1 MNKCNFFLK
10 QPLQWFILYTIVS
23 SKDKLMPGTHNKAQ
37 LPSNPTLKEI
47 NWFKKQINWGELPP
61 FYHLVAS
68 SVSESEGI
76 LEHGFD
82 NAVKQLI
89 NKRNWNLDL
98 LEGYE
103 DNLGEIHTKNK
114 PRIALH
120 QVFTDRGFELWA
132 QPYAKDVVIDQYIK
146 GNRFV
151 EFKVWDPI
159 SMKSLIRINQLHKF
173 VGFYFESGDKA
184 DKALIL
190 HAHKVVH
197 KIITFLQRELNVVKL
212 DGVTIKEL
220 YQLCEKDSRASSDE
234 IDIAKIA
241 IGEPINKE

>member
-1 MNKCNFFLK
+1 M
-10 QPLQWFILYTIVS
+10 S
-23 SKDKLMPGTHNKAQ
+23 GTHNKAQ

-47 NWFKKQINWGELPP
+47 NWYKKQINWGELPP

-82 NAVKQLI
+82 NAVKKI
-89 NKRNWNLDL
+89 IDKRNWNLDI
-98 LEGYE
+98 LEGHE
-103 DNLGEIHTKNK
+103 DASGEIHCANK

-132 QPYAKDVVIDQYIK
+132 LPYAKDVTIDKYVK
-146 GNRFV
+146 DNRFM
-151 EFKVWDPI
+151 EFTEWDPV

-173 VGFYFESGDKA
+173 IGFYFERGDKA

-197 KIITFLQRELNVVKL
+197 KIISFLQRELNVVKL

-220 YQLCEKDSRASSDE
+220 YQLCERDSRACSDE
-234 IDIAKIA
+234 IDIAKLML
-241 IGEPINKE
+241 GENHNKE

>member
-1 MNKCNFFLK
+1 M
-10 QPLQWFILYTIVS
+10 S
-23 SKDKLMPGTHNKAQ
+23 GTHNKAQ

-47 NWFKKQINWGELPP
+47 NWYKKQINWGELPP

-82 NAVKQLI
+82 NAVKKI
-89 NKRNWNLDL
+89 IDKRNWNLDI
-98 LEGYE
+98 LEGHE
-103 DNLGEIHTKNK
+103 DASGEIHCVNK

-120 QVFTDRGFELWA
+120 QVFTDRGFELWTL
-132 QPYAKDVVIDQYIK
+132 PYAKDVTIDKYVK
-146 GNRFV
+146 DNRFM
-151 EFKVWDPI
+151 EFTEWDPV

-173 VGFYFESGDKA
+173 IGFYFERGDKADKA

-197 KIITFLQRELNVVKL
+197 KIISFLQRELNVVKL

-220 YQLCEKDSRASSDE
+220 YQLCERDSRACSDE
-234 IDIAKIA
+234 IDIAKLML
-241 IGEPINKE
+241 GENHNKE

>member
-1 MNKCNFFLK
+1 M
-10 QPLQWFILYTIVS
+10 S
-23 SKDKLMPGTHNKAQ
+23 GTHNKAQ

-47 NWFKKQINWGELPP
+47 NWYKKQINWGELPP

-82 NAVKQLI
+82 NAVKRI
-89 NKRNWNLDL
+89 IDKRNWNLDL
-98 LEGYE
+98 LDGHE
-103 DNLGEIHTKNK
+103 DTFGEIYCVNK

-132 QPYAKDVVIDQYIK
+132 LPYAKDATIDTYVK
-146 GNRFV
+146 DNRFM
-151 EFKVWDPI
+151 EFKEWDPV

-173 VGFYFESGDKA
+173 IGFYFERGDKA

-197 KIITFLQRELNVVKL
+197 KIISFLQRELNVVKL

-220 YQLCEKDSRASSDE
+220 YQLCERDSRACSDE
-234 IDIAKIA
+234 IDIAKLML
-241 IGEPINKE
+241 GENQNKE

>member
-1 MNKCNFFLK
+1 
-10 QPLQWFILYTIVS
+10 
-23 SKDKLMPGTHNKAQ
+23 MPGTHNKAQ

-68 SVSESEGI
+68 SISESEGI
-76 LEHGFD
+76 LDHGFD

-89 NKRNWNLDL
+89 DKRNWNLDL
-98 LEGYE
+98 LEGHE
-103 DNLGEIHTKNK
+103 DSLGVIHTKHK
-114 PRIALH
+114 PRIALY

-132 QPYAKDVVIDQYIK
+132 QPYAKDVIVDQYIK
-146 GNRFV
+146 NNRFM
-151 EFKVWDPI
+151 EFRVWDPH
-159 SMKSLIRINQLHKF
+159 SMKNLIRISQLHKF
-173 VGFYFESGDKA
+173 IGFYFERGDKA
-184 DKALIL
+184 DKAIIL

-241 IGEPINKE
+241 IGEQINKE

>member
-1 MNKCNFFLK
+1 M
-10 QPLQWFILYTIVS
+10 S
-23 SKDKLMPGTHNKAQ
+23 GTHNKAQ

-47 NWFKKQINWGELPP
+47 NWYKKQINWGELPP

-82 NAVKQLI
+82 NAVKRI
-89 NKRNWNLDL
+89 IDKRNWNLDI
-98 LEGYE
+98 LEGHE
-103 DNLGEIHTKNK
+103 DASGEIHCANK

-132 QPYAKDVVIDQYIK
+132 LPYAKDVTIDKYVK
-146 GNRFV
+146 DNRFM
-151 EFKVWDPI
+151 EFTEWDPV

-173 VGFYFESGDKA
+173 IGFYFERGDKA

-197 KIITFLQRELNVVKL
+197 KIISFLQRELNVVKL

-220 YQLCEKDSRASSDE
+220 YQLCERDSRACSDE
-234 IDIAKIA
+234 IDIAKLML
-241 IGEPINKE
+241 GENHNKE

>member
-1 MNKCNFFLK
+1 
-10 QPLQWFILYTIVS
+10 
-23 SKDKLMPGTHNKAQ
+23 MPGTHNKAQ

-68 SVSESEGI
+68 SVSEAEGI

-98 LEGYE
+98 LDGYE
-103 DNLGEIHTKNK
+103 DALGEIHCKSK

-132 QPYAKDVVIDQYIK
+132 FPYAKDVMVDQYIK
-146 GNRFV
+146 NNRFM
-151 EFKVWDPI
+151 EFNVWDPLA
-159 SMKSLIRINQLHKF
+159 MKNVIRINQLHKF
-173 VGFYFESGDKA
+173 IGFYFE
-184 DKALIL
+184 
-190 HAHKVVH
+190 
-197 KIITFLQRELNVVKL
+197 Q
-212 DGVTIKEL
+212 
-220 YQLCEKDSRASSDE
+220 
-234 IDIAKIA
+234 
-241 IGEPINKE
+241 

>member
-1 MNKCNFFLK
+1 M
-10 QPLQWFILYTIVS
+10 S
-23 SKDKLMPGTHNKAQ
+23 GTHNKAQ

-47 NWFKKQINWGELPP
+47 NWYKKQINWGELPP

-82 NAVKQLI
+82 NAVKKI
-89 NKRNWNLDL
+89 IDKRNWNLDI
-98 LEGYE
+98 LEGHE
-103 DNLGEIHTKNK
+103 DASGEIHCVNK

-120 QVFTDRGFELWA
+120 QVFTDRGFELWTL
-132 QPYAKDVVIDQYIK
+132 PYAKDVTIDKYVK
-146 GNRFV
+146 DNRFM
-151 EFKVWDPI
+151 EFTEWDPV

-173 VGFYFESGDKA
+173 IGFYFERGDKA

-197 KIITFLQRELNVVKL
+197 KIISFLQRELNVVKL

-220 YQLCEKDSRASSDE
+220 YQLCERDSRACSDE
-234 IDIAKIA
+234 IDIAKLML
-241 IGEPINKE
+241 GENHNKE

>member
-1 MNKCNFFLK
+1 M
-10 QPLQWFILYTIVS
+10 S
-23 SKDKLMPGTHNKAQ
+23 GTHNKAQ

-47 NWFKKQINWGELPP
+47 NWYKKQINWGELPP

-82 NAVKQLI
+82 NAVKRI
-89 NKRNWNLDL
+89 IDKRNWNLDI
-98 LEGYE
+98 LEGHE
-103 DNLGEIHTKNK
+103 DALGEIHCVNK

-132 QPYAKDVVIDQYIK
+132 LPYAKDVTIDKYVK
-146 GNRFV
+146 DNRFM
-151 EFKVWDPI
+151 EFNEWDPV

-173 VGFYFESGDKA
+173 IGFYFERGDKA

-197 KIITFLQRELNVVKL
+197 KIISFLQRELNVVKL

-220 YQLCEKDSRASSDE
+220 YQLCERDSRACSDE
-234 IDIAKIA
+234 IDIAKLML
-241 IGEPINKE
+241 GENHNKE

>member
-1 MNKCNFFLK
+1 M
-10 QPLQWFILYTIVS
+10 S
-23 SKDKLMPGTHNKAQ
+23 GTHNKAQ

-47 NWFKKQINWGELPP
+47 NWYKKQINWGELPP

-82 NAVKQLI
+82 NAVKKI
-89 NKRNWNLDL
+89 IDKRNWNLDI
-98 LEGYE
+98 LEGHE
-103 DNLGEIHTKNK
+103 DASGEIHCVNK

-132 QPYAKDVVIDQYIK
+132 LPYAKDVTIDKYVK
-146 GNRFV
+146 DNRFM
-151 EFKVWDPI
+151 EFTEWDPV

-173 VGFYFESGDKA
+173 IGFYFERGDKA

-197 KIITFLQRELNVVKL
+197 KIISFLQRELNVVKL

-220 YQLCEKDSRASSDE
+220 YQLCERDSRACSDE
-234 IDIAKIA
+234 IDIAKLML
-241 IGEPINKE
+241 GENHNKE

>member
-1 MNKCNFFLK
+1 M
-10 QPLQWFILYTIVS
+10 S
-23 SKDKLMPGTHNKAQ
+23 GTHNKAQ

-47 NWFKKQINWGELPP
+47 NWYKKQINWGELPP

-82 NAVKQLI
+82 NAVKKI
-89 NKRNWNLDL
+89 IDKRNWNLDI
-98 LEGYE
+98 LEGHE
-103 DNLGEIHTKNK
+103 DASGEIHCVNK

-120 QVFTDRGFELWA
+120 QVFTDRGFELWTL
-132 QPYAKDVVIDQYIK
+132 PYAKDVTIDKYAK
-146 GNRFV
+146 DNRFM
-151 EFKVWDPI
+151 EFTEWDPV

-173 VGFYFESGDKA
+173 IGFYFERGDKA

-197 KIITFLQRELNVVKL
+197 KIISFLQRELNVVKL

-220 YQLCEKDSRASSDE
+220 YQLCERDSRACSDE
-234 IDIAKIA
+234 IDIAKLML
-241 IGEPINKE
+241 GENHNKE